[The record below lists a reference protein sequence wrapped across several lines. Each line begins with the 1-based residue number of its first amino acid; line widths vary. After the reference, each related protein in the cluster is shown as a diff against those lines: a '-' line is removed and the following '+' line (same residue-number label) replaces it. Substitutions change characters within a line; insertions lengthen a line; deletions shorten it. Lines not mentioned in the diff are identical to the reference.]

1 MCNNFV
7 MTDAC
12 AYLRKNPRANFAA
25 DGRGKLLKLGIL
37 GKLQILVG

>member
-1 MCNNFV
+1 MI
-7 MTDAC
+7 DAR

-37 GKLQILVG
+37 GKLQVQVS